1 MSVNAIHHCRLTDVC
16 VQNSLEMKMRVCV
29 FFLSFN
35 MMIFGNSIDQ
45 IVKKVITED
54 LNGLLTTLITVTID
68 TVKTDADLSF
78 RAQLERVSAQR

>member
-1 MSVNAIHHCRLTDVC
+1 MSVNAIHHYRLTDVC